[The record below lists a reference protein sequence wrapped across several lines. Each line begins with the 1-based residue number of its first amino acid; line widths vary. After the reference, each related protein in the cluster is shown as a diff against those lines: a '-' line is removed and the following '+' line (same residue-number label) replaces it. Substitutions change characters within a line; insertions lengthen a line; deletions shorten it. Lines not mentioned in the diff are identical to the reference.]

1 LKNNATEVKATYPKS
16 VQVDLMDRNGPHPI
30 PNDIEMT
37 SLKGI
42 ERWHL
47 VRNFSLF
54 SKGFDA
60 SSIINLSAIT

>member
-1 LKNNATEVKATYPKS
+1 MTKCAYCASEVA
-16 VQVDLMDRNGPHPI
+16 DEALDRNGPHPI